1 MTTRIPTSRG
11 AAGAA
16 DDSRFRS
23 LIENSNDVISL
34 VDRTGTILYSSPS
47 VYRVLGHEPDQRL
60 GHSILDDLHPDDR
73 PRLEK
78 AFKRLVTEPGSIIHE
93 IARHQHRDGHWLW
106 MEGIAKN
113 LLEDPVVRAIVVNY
127 RDVTQRRQAE
137 DKLAENEQRLNVLMD
152 NLPGMVY
159 RCANDPDWTLE
170 FVSSGCLDLTG
181 YTPADFLSGRIQ
193 YNDII
198 HADDR
203 ERVWNEVQN
212 CVNRQQRFR
221 IEYRIN
227 TKSAAE
233 TWVWEQGCGI
243 LDDDNEVIALEG
255 FIADISTRKQTEQ
268 KLHESERFANAT
280 IDGLSA
286 HIAIVDATGA
296 ILRVNRTWREFAR
309 HNARDISRLCEGS
322 NYLEACDRAVDEDGT
337 SALFAAGIRD
347 VLSGRKKY
355 FIHEYPCHAP
365 GEQRWFECRVTPF
378 PGDGPTRVIVAHE
391 NVTQRHLAREKL
403 AASEKRFRQAVEHSP
418 MPVMIHAEDGQVISV
433 NRAWSEI
440 SGYRHEDIPTIADWT
455 RLAYGEHRGTVEKV
469 IKQLYGMKAR
479 KHESILTIRC
489 RNGEQRVWDFSSAPL
504 EPLPDGRRIIKSIA
518 VDITERK
525 QTEEALQ
532 REHDFTNAVLNSLPG
547 IFYCIDEKLNFLRWN
562 RNFEN
567 VSGYSSEEI
576 ARSKPL
582 DYFSGTDRDLIRER
596 IGEVF
601 EKGESDAEADFVTK
615 AGKRIPYYFTGMRTD
630 IGGSICLVG
639 VGIDMTALRQKE
651 EALRINEAQLSNAL
665 KIARAGHWEYDVA
678 TDRFT
683 FNDHFYAILRTTAER
698 ERGYTMS
705 PAEYAKRFV
714 HPNDIEVVTREV
726 KAALEATDPHFTR
739 ELEHRA
745 IFADGETGYIAVRIF
760 TQKDSTGKTVKT
772 YGVNQDITRRK
783 AAEERL
789 ALQDFALNHAS
800 EASYLMDRQGRFL
813 DVNREACR
821 ALGYTRE
828 ELLRMSVFDID
839 PVLTPAAWN
848 RYWKQI
854 RKSGSTTLE
863 TTHRRKDA
871 GTFPVEVTA
880 NFFEYQGKKYDLAL
894 ARDITDRKKTEA
906 VLKENEMRFR
916 NVARATSDIIWDWD
930 LETDTVWL
938 SEDMQTR
945 FGYQYDE
952 LEAGSAAWTR
962 RIHPDDR
969 ERVIDRINKVIYGK
983 EENWSDEYRFRHRD
997 GSYVHIS
1004 NNGYVIRDDEGKAVR
1019 MAGGMTDISERKA
1032 AEEKIMRLNRVYRML
1047 SEINSLIVHV
1057 QNRRQLFEEACRIAV
1072 EDGGFLLAW
1081 VGGVDSETG
1090 QVTPLA
1096 YSGNHD
1102 YLENVHIT
1110 MDPDKPGGRGP
1121 TAIALR
1127 NAKPSICN
1135 DIESD
1140 PSMAPWRQRA
1150 LARGFGSC
1158 AAVPLSEAGKVIGT
1172 INLYSGETGFFDEE
1186 EVKLLDE
1193 LASDI
1198 SYACQNI
1205 SRKEELEYVSSFD
1218 QLTGLANHKL
1228 LNEHLD
1234 SVLGRASKNNRKV
1247 ALLVCDLKKFRHINN
1262 LYGHDVGDR
1271 IIQEVANRFKQ
1282 QTSDPVN
1289 IGRLT
1294 NDYFA
1299 MILHDVRDSTGIA
1312 YMFENTL
1319 FPTMNAPF
1327 RIDDLEI
1334 QVGFRGGIAVYPT
1347 DGSDAEAL
1355 YRSAEAA
1362 LKRAKYSGEEYVF
1375 YQPEM
1380 TSRIAE
1386 TLKLENKLR
1395 SALDKDQFVLH
1406 YQPKINTV
1414 TRKIC
1419 GLEALIRWNDPE
1431 TGLVPPG
1438 DFIPILEETGLILD
1452 VGLWALRRA
1461 TSDYRRWASELTEV
1475 PTIAVNVSAAQLQQ
1489 ADFSRQIL
1497 GAVEHDGAT
1506 TPVDLEI
1513 TESMVMVN
1521 MEQNIEKLG
1530 VLRQAGIGIDIDD
1543 FGTGYS
1549 SLSYIASLPIDALKI
1564 DRSFITN
1571 MTTQPQSLTIVT
1583 SIISLAHSLNLKVVA
1598 EGVENEEQAKYLR
1611 LLNCDEMQGFLFS
1624 KPLPAEKIITLLQ
1637 TGVIK

>member
-1 MTTRIPTSRG
+1 MPTDHG
-11 AAGAA
+11 TATAA

-34 VDRTGTILYSSPS
+34 VDRSGTILYSSPS
-47 VYRVLGHEPDQRL
+47 ISRVLGYDPGQRPGL
-60 GHSILDDLHPDDR
+60 SIFENIHPDDR
-73 PRLEK
+73 PRLEEV
-78 AFKRLVTEPGSIIHE
+78 FKRLLSEPGQSIHAIT
-93 IARHQHRDGHWLW
+93 RYQHRDGRWLW
-106 MEGIAKN
+106 MEGSAKN
-113 LLEDPVVRAIVVNY
+113 LLDDPKVRAVIVNY
-127 RDVTQRRQAE
+127 RDITQRKLAE
-137 DKLAENEQRLNVLMD
+137 DKLADNEQRLGVLMD

-159 RCANDPDWTLE
+159 RCANDPDWSME
-170 FVSSGCLDLTG
+170 FMSSGCLDLTG

-198 HADDR
+198 HQDDR
-203 ERVWNEVQN
+203 ERVWNEAQN
-212 CVNRQQRFR
+212 SVNRRQRFR
-221 IEYRIN
+221 IEYRIK
-227 TKSAAE
+227 TKSGAE
-233 TWVWEQGCGI
+233 KWVWEQGCGI
-243 LDDDNEVIALEG
+243 LDEDNEVIALEG

-268 KLHESERFANAT
+268 ELHESERFANAT

-286 HIAIVDATGA
+286 HIAIVDDSGA
-296 ILRVNRTWREFAR
+296 ILRVNRAWREFAR
-309 HNARDISRLCEGS
+309 HNATDISRLCEGS
-322 NYLEACDRAVDEDGT
+322 NYLESCDRAVDEDGT
-337 SALFAAGIRD
+337 STLFAAGIRD
-347 VLSGRKKY
+347 VLNGRKKY
-355 FIHEYPCHAP
+355 FVHEYPCHAP
-365 GEQRWFECRVTPF
+365 DEQRWFECRVTPF
-378 PGDGPTRVIVAHE
+378 PGDGPARVIVAHE
-391 NVTQRHLAREKL
+391 NVTQRHLVGEKL

-418 MPVMIHAEDGQVISV
+418 LPIMIYAEDGQIISI

-440 SGYRHEDIPTIADWT
+440 SGYSIKDIPTIADWT
-455 RLAYGEHRGTVEKV
+455 RLAYGERRDTVEKV
-469 IKQLYGMKAR
+469 IKKLFGMKAR
-479 KHESILTIRC
+479 KHEGTFTIRC
-489 RNGEQRVWDFSSAPL
+489 RNGEQRIWDFSSAPL
-504 EPLPDGRRIIKSIA
+504 EPLPDGRRIVKSIA

-525 QTEEALQ
+525 QTEEALR
-532 REHDFTNAVLNSLPG
+532 RERDFSDFALNSLPG
-547 IFYCIDEKLNFLRWN
+547 IFYCIDENLNFLRWN
-562 RNFEN
+562 RNFEQ
-567 VSGYSSEEI
+567 VSGYTSEEI

-582 DYFSGTDRDLIRER
+582 DYFSGADRELIRER

-601 EKGESDAEADFVTK
+601 EQGESDAEAGFVTRD
-615 AGKRIPYYFTGMRTD
+615 GTSIPYYFTGMRTD
-630 IGGSICLVG
+630 IDGATCLIG

-651 EALRINEAQLSNAL
+651 EALRISEAQLSNAL
-665 KIARAGHWEYDVA
+665 KIARAGHWEYDAA

-698 ERGYTMS
+698 EGGYSMS
-705 PAEYAKRFV
+705 PEEYAKKFV
-714 HPNDIEVVTREV
+714 HPDDMEVVTREV
-726 KAALEATDPHFTR
+726 KAALESTDPDFSR
-739 ELEHRA
+739 ELEHR
-745 IFADGETGYIAVRIF
+745 ILFADGETGYIAVRIF
-760 TQKDSTGKTVKT
+760 TEKDAAGKTVKT
-772 YGVNQDITRRK
+772 YGVNQDITRHK

-800 EASYLMDRQGRFL
+800 EASYLMDQQGHFL

-821 ALGYTRE
+821 ALGYTRD
-828 ELLRMSVFDID
+828 ELLQMGVYDID
-839 PVLTPAAWN
+839 PDITPAAWN

-854 RKSGSTTLE
+854 RKSGTTTLE
-863 TTHRRKDA
+863 TTHRRKD
-871 GTFPVEVTA
+871 GNLFPVEVTA

-894 ARDITDRKKTEA
+894 VRDITGRKKTEA

-930 LETDTVWL
+930 LESDTVWL

-945 FGYQYDE
+945 FGYRADE
-952 LEAGSAAWTR
+952 LEGGSAAWTR
-962 RIHPDDR
+962 RIHPGDLDR
-969 ERVIDRINKVIYGK
+969 VLNRINRVIYGK
-983 EENWSDEYRFRHRD
+983 EENWSDEYRFRHKD

-1004 NNGYVIRDDEGKAVR
+1004 NNGFVIRDGEGKAVR
-1019 MAGGMTDISERKA
+1019 MVGGMTDISERKQ
-1032 AEEKIMRLNRVYRML
+1032 AEEKIMRLNRVYRVL

-1057 QNRRQLFEEACRIAV
+1057 QDRRQLFDEACRIAV

-1081 VGGVDSETG
+1081 VGGVDSDTG
-1090 QVTPLA
+1090 RVTPLA
-1096 YSGNHD
+1096 YSGKHD

-1127 NAKPSICN
+1127 SGKPSICN
-1135 DIESD
+1135 DIKSD
-1140 PSMAPWRQRA
+1140 PGMASWRQRT
-1150 LARGFGSC
+1150 LAHGFRSC
-1158 AAVPLSEAGKVIGT
+1158 AAIPLGDSGKVIGT
-1172 INLYSGETGFFDEE
+1172 INLYSGDSGFFDEE

-1218 QLTGLANHKL
+1218 PLTGLAKHRL
-1228 LNEHLD
+1228 FNEHLD
-1234 SVLGRASKNNRKV
+1234 SVLGRARKNNRKV

-1262 LYGHDVGDR
+1262 LYGQEIGDR
-1271 IIQEVANRFKQ
+1271 IIQEVANRFRQ
-1282 QTSDPVN
+1282 MTSDPVN

-1312 YMFENTL
+1312 YMFENKL
-1319 FPTMNAPF
+1319 FPSMNAPF

-1347 DGSDAEAL
+1347 DGGDAEAL

-1380 TSRIAE
+1380 TNRIAE

-1414 TRKIC
+1414 TRKLS
-1419 GLEALIRWNDPE
+1419 GLEALIRWHDPE

-1461 TSDYRRWASELTEV
+1461 AGDYRRWTAEFKAV

-1489 ADFSRQIL
+1489 ADFARQVL
-1497 GAVEHDGAT
+1497 GAVEHGGKM
-1506 TPVDLEI
+1506 TPVDLEL
-1513 TESMVMVN
+1513 TESMIMVDI
-1521 MEQNIEKLG
+1521 EQNIEKLG

-1571 MTTQPQSLTIVT
+1571 MTTQPESLTIVT
-1583 SIISLAHSLNLKVVA
+1583 SIISLAHSLNLKVIA

-1624 KPLPAEKIITLLQ
+1624 KPLPAEKIIALLQ
-1637 TGVIK
+1637 TGVIE